1 VDLPL
6 YVSATEREKETVPAV
21 VPTWS
26 RASPRAGETV
36 VHGIGRHAPTLDRL
50 VVPTSFESGP
60 ILVISRLVLLRPA
73 DAVAAFDAWRPTTD
87 RVQPEGGGHLALGPA
102 LGGLRPPRLR
112 AVDAWLCLPRT
123 SAVLPVELELMT
135 WDAFHTILSLRLR
148 GRIRRMVRRRPGYF
162 AAGHAA
168 LDDIRD
174 RLEGRE
180 AKTGRGS
187 E

>member
-21 VPTWS
+21 VPTWI
-26 RASPRAGETV
+26 RASTRAVETV
-36 VHGIGRHAPTLDRL
+36 VHEIGRHAPTLDRL

-112 AVDAWLCLPRT
+112 AVDARLCLPRT

-148 GRIRRMVRRRPGYF
+148 GRVRRMVSRRPRYF

-174 RLEGRE
+174 QLEGRAVE
-180 AKTGRGS
+180 QHLPS